1 MIKINKQ
8 LQRPDGGTVSAG
20 SIVDY
25 NSKFIG
31 KGMIISFQLMHYFS
45 ESAIESGKTLIPAI
59 TNFKYRLNKECTAEQ
74 WVEIFTQ
81 ANAGI
86 YVETLLKDLID
97 EKIGEGFTE
106 IVQL

>member
-20 SIVDY
+20 SIIDY

-31 KGMIISFQLMHYFS
+31 KGMIISFQLMHHFS
-45 ESAIESGKTLIPAI
+45 ESAIEGGKPLIPSI

-74 WVEIFTQ
+74 WSEIFTQ
-81 ANAGI
+81 PDAGI
-86 YVETLLKDLID
+86 YVETILKDLID
-97 EKIGEGFTE
+97 EKIGAGFTE